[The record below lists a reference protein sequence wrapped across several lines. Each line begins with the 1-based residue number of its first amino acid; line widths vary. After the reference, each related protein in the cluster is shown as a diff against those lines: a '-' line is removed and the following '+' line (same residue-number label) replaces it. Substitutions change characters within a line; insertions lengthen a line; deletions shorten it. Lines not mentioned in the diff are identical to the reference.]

1 MKNQSL
7 GINTLTFHGVINHGA
22 VLQAYA
28 LQKYLLN
35 SGYQS
40 QLINYQPWYFIKQVY
55 RPAKGISKSIL
66 KYRRLLKFKRF
77 SKKHLNVTK
86 KTYFNATQF
95 KSINNCAAIVCGS
108 DQIWNKAITNKGLDS
123 VFFLEGLSGIKRI
136 SYAASAGANRLS
148 HENGIKNLISNFDHI
163 GVRENHLK
171 EDLNNFDIDCNAQMV
186 LDPTLLLCQTD
197 YDEIAVSNLVPKHK
211 FIVSYEVCT
220 EDTRVKYNEFV
231 MKLKELLKLPV
242 YHIGDKPIEAADK
255 NILNISPSD
264 WVCFIKE
271 ADFVATNSFHGSA
284 FAINFRKPL
293 FMLSHLDSERNAR
306 PLNFLRSVK
315 MESCFI
321 DDVNTLSQDSID
333 ESRLERDYTEYNKL
347 VDFSKQFLIDSIA
360 R

>member
-1 MKNQSL
+1 MKTKSL
-7 GINTLTFHGVINHGA
+7 KINTLTFHGVINHGA

-35 SGYQS
+35 NGYQS

-55 RPAKGISKSIL
+55 RPAKGIKKSIL
-66 KYRRLLKFKRF
+66 KYRRLLKFKGF
-77 SKKHLNVTK
+77 TKQHLNVTNK
-86 KTYFNATQF
+86 LYFTATQF
-95 KSINNCAAIVCGS
+95 KNINNCDAIVCGS
-108 DQIWNKAITNKGLDS
+108 DQIWNKAITNKALDP
-123 VFFLEGLSGIKRI
+123 VFFLEGTNGLKKIA
-136 SYAASAGANRLS
+136 YAASAGANRLS

-197 YDEIAVSNLVPKHK
+197 YDEIASTSLVPKHK

-220 EDTRVKYNEFV
+220 DDTRIKYNEFV
-231 MKLKELLKLPV
+231 IRLKELLKLPV
-242 YHIGDKPIEAADK
+242 YHIGDKPIEAADE

-264 WVCFIKE
+264 WVGFIKE
-271 ADFVATNSFHGSA
+271 ADFVVTNSFHGSA

-293 FMLSHLDSERNAR
+293 FMLSHLDGERNAR
-306 PLNFLRSVK
+306 PLNFLRSIK
-315 MESCFI
+315 METCFI
-321 DDVNTLSQDSID
+321 DDVNRLNQESID
-333 ESRLERDYTEYNKL
+333 ESHMERDYTEYNKL
-347 VDFSKQFLIDSIA
+347 VNFSKQFLLDAIT